1 MKEEDETGQ
10 IIIVLQPTRI
20 RMILL
25 RPAVP
30 GSSPYWSRL
39 PAWIESLTLRG

>member
-25 RPAVP
+25 RPAVA
-30 GSSPYWSRL
+30 GSSPYGSRL
-39 PAWIESLTLRG
+39 PAPGKSLTPRE